1 MIQHSN
7 NRIHAFLAV
16 LSVLF
21 FTSFNGQAAAN
32 EKQDIGAQI
41 FVQTMTEN
49 GLSFLSDT
57 SLTKDQKAK
66 KFKHRLN
73 SNFDIPRIGKFAV
86 GRYWRKMTPAQ
97 QKEYQET
104 FKEMLVNVYSSR
116 FDEYQG
122 QKITLSDTVS
132 LSEKDTLVKSIISG
146 GSNGAE
152 IPVDW
157 RIRHTNGKYRVI
169 DVMVAG
175 VSMSVTQRSDFSAVI
190 QRGGGDVAVLINH
203 LKE

>member
-7 NRIHAFLAV
+7 NRIQAFLVV
-16 LSVLF
+16 LSAF
-21 FTSFNGQAAAN
+21 FFIFFSGQAVADDQ
-32 EKQDIGAQI
+32 KDIGAQA
-41 FVQTMTEN
+41 FVQAMTEN
-49 GLSFLSDT
+49 GLSFLSDN
-57 SLTKDQKAK
+57 SLAKEQKAK
-66 KFKHRLN
+66 KFKHLLN

-97 QKEYQET
+97 QKEYQQT
-104 FKEMLVNVYSSR
+104 FKKMLVNVYSSR

-122 QKITLSDTVS
+122 QKITISDTVS

-157 RIRHTNGKYRVI
+157 RIRHTNGTYKVI